1 MLPSSLPLALPRV
14 ERLRAWELTPC
25 AVAGR
30 FSNPIKPPRV
40 GSEAPLARPTG
51 SELAV
56 FGLACGVFSGED
68 CRDPG
73 EGGDVSI
80 TPPFARRLRSFGAG
94 PFGLRGLP
102 DLPGCTSWKRMVSML
117 STAGDSEIPI
127 GWFMLS
133 VTRPAPGAKVDCIRD
148 EGSSGGTPT
157 LIAGQAKPAMPWKER
172 ASGATPCDEQQT
184 CRFFLSKKRC
194 LAGEEIQRL
203 LRAVF
208 MHALR
213 AYTVYPSL
221 LSPLFRVQP
230 VQVQVLRVVLA
241 AGVICPPPC
250 GGHVCA
256 SFGTR
261 PSRFFQ
267 ALGGQEGGVKEQRTM
282 KRWRPSVPPP
292 SRGAGSHSINRRI
305 SVLRSQST

>member
-1 MLPSSLPLALPRV
+1 MSKKSCSRESMLPSSLPLALPRD

-148 EGSSGGTPT
+148 EGSSDGTPT

-184 CRFFLSKKRC
+184 GRFFCPRRACLQAKR
-194 LAGEEIQRL
+194 
-203 LRAVF
+203 
-208 MHALR
+208 
-213 AYTVYPSL
+213 YKD
-221 LSPLFRVQP
+221 LF
-230 VQVQVLRVVLA
+230 
-241 AGVICPPPC
+241 GVSSCTLCGPTPC
-250 GGHVCA
+250 
-256 SFGTR
+256 TR
-261 PSRFFQ
+261 PSC
-267 ALGGQEGGVKEQRTM
+267 
-282 KRWRPSVPPP
+282 RPCTEYSLY
-292 SRGAGSHSINRRI
+292 RY
-305 SVLRSQST
+305 RSFAWC